1 MQNIN
6 SHTQFKFYP
15 WLVWL
20 LAASFFFY
28 KYLLQVSPSVMSEEL
43 MRTFQASGAQ
53 LGNLAACFFY
63 SYLIMQIP
71 VGILLDRFNPRYLT
85 GTAILI
91 SALGVLLFSETSQ
104 IMPAYLARWLIG
116 LGAAFAAVSCFKLI
130 TIWFPPKRFALLAGL
145 SMTAA
150 MLGAIGGQVPL
161 SILVNNFEWQVAMKI
176 IALPGFI
183 LAALFFLFVKDKQNQ
198 TTQILENKFTFKEQ
212 MVTILKS
219 KQTWLLSFYSG
230 LAFAPVS
237 VFGGLWGV
245 SFLKQ
250 AYHLDATAAASTISF
265 IFIGFAIGCPISGW
279 LSDHIQRRKPLML
292 IGTIIAI
299 ITLSLVLYLPQA
311 NIFILSTLLLIFGLG
326 ASCFFLCFSMVR
338 EIHSLTL
345 AATVLGFMNTFDSIC
360 EALSEPF
367 IGKLLDLGWD
377 GMLNQGARVFSLQDY
392 HLSLSILVLYLVIS
406 LGFLVFTRETF
417 CRQK

>member
-1 MQNIN
+1 MQTLNKN
-6 SHTQFKFYP
+6 KYFYP

-20 LAASFFFY
+20 LAAFFFFY

-43 MRTFQASGAQ
+43 MRSFQASGAQ

-71 VGILLDRFNPRYLT
+71 VGILLDKYNPKYIT
-85 GTAILI
+85 STAILV
-91 SALGVLLFSETSQ
+91 SALGVYLFSKTISIEY
-104 IMPAYLARWLIG
+104 AYLTRWIIG

-130 TIWFPPKRFALLAGL
+130 TLWFPPRKFALLAGL
-145 SMTAA
+145 SMTAG

-161 SILVNNFEWQVAMKI
+161 SLLVKAFDWQMAMYYV
-176 IALPGFI
+176 ALPGFLLGI
-183 LAALFFLFVKDKQNQ
+183 LFLVIVKSKELPKAAS
-198 TTQILENKFTFKEQ
+198 TQPKLSFKEQ
-212 MVTILKS
+212 ISTVLKC
-219 KQTWLLSFYSG
+219 KQTWILSFYSG

-250 AYHLDATAAASTISF
+250 AYQLSPTTAASIISF

-279 LSDHIQRRKPLML
+279 LSDYIGRRKPLML
-292 IGTIIAI
+292 IGT
-299 ITLSLVLYLPQA
+299 TLATISLAVVIYLPSGNA
-311 NIFILSTLLLIFGLG
+311 LILGALLLLFGLS

-338 EIHSLTL
+338 EINSLTI

-367 IGKLLDLGWD
+367 IGKLLDFGWD
-377 GMLNQGARVFSLQDY
+377 GTLNQGARVFPLKAYHFSLT
-392 HLSLSILVLYLVIS
+392 ILVLYLALALI
-406 LGFLVFTRETF
+406 FLFFTKETY
-417 CRQK
+417 CKQNIT